1 MRKNLFKLLLTFLFL
16 SVGHFIA
23 IAQLNL
29 YDFTQSN
36 GTYTELTGATTLATA
51 TTTLTTE
58 FMLWLAAS
66 GDGVMTISDS
76 IE

>member
-23 IAQLNL
+23 IAQVNL

-51 TTTLTTE
+51 TTSSSATT
-58 FMLWLAAS
+58 ATCSTRTGA
-66 GDGVMTISDS
+66 
-76 IE
+76 